1 MRFFLFSKLLFF
13 PTFSCENLVTE
24 SQRCLPECL
33 HWNAESLSLLP
44 SFLLVII
51 SLLTVYH
58 LLFLTTVS
66 VVVKSAVIVVFEC
79 GFILLDS
86 LGTLL
91 IQSNR
96 SESDLRRKL
105 V

>member
-1 MRFFLFSKLLFF
+1 MRFFLFSKLLSF

-66 VVVKSAVIVVFEC
+66 VVPGKRLRKEKKRLFTANNH
-79 GFILLDS
+79 LL
-86 LGTLL
+86 L
-91 IQSNR
+91 
-96 SESDLRRKL
+96 
-105 V
+105 